1 MWSVPSLLKEFSTDF
16 LITSGFEFG
25 IRDLLTVLLSV
36 SKPIPNFVAMTTLC
50 FFNIFPISSSLWWGL
65 SAVPYTS
72 AVSKNVQPKSMAFS
86 ISSVASFSVEGVP

>member
-1 MWSVPSLLKEFSTDF
+1 MTKTKKDNLFITF
-16 LITSGFEFG
+16 LQGFVIGFG
-25 IRDLLTVLLSV
+25 I
-36 SKPIPNFVAMTTLC
+36 
-50 FFNIFPISSSLWWGL
+50 IFPISSSLWWGL